1 MKSVKYVMKMLKSMF
16 EKFRKLT
23 KTILVAVFLKILRI
37 DLVIDLVFNSFMTDV
52 PMQ

>member
-1 MKSVKYVMKMLKSMF
+1 MKSVKYVMKKLKSMF
-16 EKFRKLT
+16 EKFRKFA
-23 KTILVAVFLKILRI
+23 KTILVVVFLKILQN

>member
-23 KTILVAVFLKILRI
+23 KTILVAVFLKILQI
-37 DLVIDLVFNSFMTDV
+37 HLVIDLVFNSFMTDV

>member
-1 MKSVKYVMKMLKSMF
+1 MF

-23 KTILVAVFLKILRI
+23 KTILVAVFLKILQI